1 MKIKSLL
8 AQEILDS
15 RGNPTIE
22 CVTTLEDGST
32 GWAAIPSGA
41 STGKY
46 EAVELRDNDPKRYG
60 GQGVLLAIEN
70 VNTTIQSAVKGIDAA
85 DQEKLDKTMIELDGT
100 ENKAKLGANA
110 ILSVSLSAARAEAA
124 SEKKPLYEYLAKF
137 NPDFDGTYIM
147 PIPEMNVMNGGKHAN
162 WATDI
167 QEYMLFPIGA
177 PSVIEAVRMNTE
189 IYQQLKKNLKS
200 KGYVLS
206 VGDEGGFAPAVKS
219 NEEPFQLMSEAII
232 NAGYTLGTDVC
243 FGIDPAAS
251 EFFLPAEASAK
262 EGKDGKYILNKEG
275 KTVTSDELADF
286 FRNLASKYPIISVE
300 DIFAEDDW
308 EGFKKF
314 TQQDNGKTQIVGD
327 DIYVTNEKRLSR
339 GIAEKTTNS
348 ILIKLNQIGTI
359 TETVGAILLARKNGM
374 TAVVS
379 HRSGETE
386 DSFIADFVV
395 AMGTGQIKTG
405 APARSERTAKY
416 NRLMRIERELGNKAQ
431 FAKFPFNILLE

>member
-1 MKIKSLL
+1 MKIKSLH

-22 CVTTLEDGST
+22 CVTTLDDGST
-32 GWAAIPSGA
+32 GWAAVPSGA
-41 STGKY
+41 STGKH
-46 EAVELRDNDPKRYG
+46 EAVELRDNDSKRYG
-60 GQGVLLAIEN
+60 GLGVLLAIGN
-70 VNTTIQSAVKGIDAA
+70 VNTIIQSAVKGFDAA
-85 DQEKLDKTMIELDGT
+85 DQEKLDQTMIDLDGT
-100 ENKAKLGANA
+100 KNKAKLGANA
-110 ILSVSLSAARAEAA
+110 ILSVSLSAARAEAV
-124 SEKKPLYEYLAKF
+124 SEKKPLYKYLAKF
-137 NPDFDGTYIM
+137 NPNFDGTYIM

-167 QEYMLFPIGA
+167 QEYMLFPVGA
-177 PSVIEAVRMNTE
+177 PSVVEAVRMNAE
-189 IYQQLKKNLKS
+189 VYANLKKILKS
-200 KGYVLS
+200 KDYAIAI
-206 VGDEGGFAPAVKS
+206 GDEGGFAPSTLKN
-219 NEEPFQLMSEAII
+219 NEEPFKLMSEAIGK
-232 NAGYTLGTDVC
+232 AGYVLGKDIC

-251 EFFLPAEASAK
+251 EFF
-262 EGKDGKYILNKEG
+262 KDGKYILNKEK

-286 FRNLASKYPIISVE
+286 FRQLASKYPIISME

-327 DIYVTNEKRLSR
+327 DIYVTNEKRLSK

-359 TETVGAILLARKNGM
+359 TETLETVLLARKNGM
-374 TAVVS
+374 TAIVS

-386 DSFIADFVV
+386 DAFIADFVV

-405 APARSERTAKY
+405 APARGERTAKY
-416 NRLMRIERELGNKAQ
+416 NQLMRIERELGNKARYM
-431 FAKFPFNILLE
+431 KFPFKNIP